1 MTTPLVLRR
10 YRMVDG
16 WQPGAVRVHD
26 ERNTGWAIEVVP
38 TQQERRERRMTHKI
52 LDMQSRREI
61 TPQME
66 SAMKR
71 AYEEFTDES
80 DLEIRAP
87 KREHLGRESRPGACC
102 QHKWVSA
109 PSTKEVLDLFH
120 LAFEEQDLG
129 AGPVYCMACGA
140 IALFDKMPDR
150 MGVEVP
156 TLWAYDATAGLGQ
169 IKKERDRGGRQK
181 RRKR

>member
-1 MTTPLVLRR
+1 
-10 YRMVDG
+10 
-16 WQPGAVRVHD
+16 
-26 ERNTGWAIEVVP
+26 
-38 TQQERRERRMTHKI
+38 MTHKI
-52 LDMQSRREI
+52 LDVQNRREI

-87 KREHLGRESRPGACC
+87 KREHLGRESRAGCCC
-102 QHKWVSA
+102 QHKWA
-109 PSTKEVLDLFH
+109 PAPAAKEVSDLFH
-120 LAFEEQDLG
+120 QAFEEQDLG
-129 AGPVYCMACGA
+129 SSPSYCIACGA

-150 MGVEVP
+150 LGNEAL
-156 TLWAYDATAGLGQ
+156 TLWAYDGTAQLGQ
-169 IKKERDRGGRQK
+169 TRKKERDRGGRQE